1 MLNHTIPGRRSLS
14 WLGTALVV
22 AMSVACSA
30 AQPAT
35 SSPSASPSPTVRP
48 SASPPPA
55 SPSTPPASP
64 AAIELAMA
72 DVPRAAGS
80 EAEARAAAD
89 AINAFAFDLHRR
101 LVAGDKGLVFSP
113 TSIAIALGMAR
124 TGAVGVTGTEMDA
137 VLHAV
142 PAGDYAKWLNSLDQA
157 LARRSGTFPDEEGT
171 NHEISLDIANAY
183 FAQRGLTFEDPF
195 LGGLAEDFG
204 AGMQLVDYETDPDA
218 ARQLINAWANE
229 QTRGRIPEVL
239 QPPDVTAATRLALV
253 NAIYLKAPWY
263 RPFMEDRTT
272 TETFTRPDGD
282 AVQVPMMHA
291 GMGTRCAS
299 GPGWGAFEL
308 PYLGRELAM
317 LVIVPDDL
325 PAFEAS
331 LEPATIEAIET
342 AMDEAQAVPEVSLP
356 RFAFET
362 RQELGSVLGALG
374 MPRALDPELADFSAM
389 TTEERLF
396 IGKVIHQANIS
407 VDEKGT
413 EAAAVTVVGMDTG
426 GGPPDTCTVSA
437 NRPFLFAI
445 RDTQTGAILFLGRI
459 TDPSETS

>member
-1 MLNHTIPGRRSLS
+1 MLSHPIPARRSLT

-22 AMSVACSA
+22 ALTVACGA

-35 SSPSASPSPTVRP
+35 SSPSPASPTATPTSSPTPVALPSPSP
-48 SASPPPA
+48 SQ
-55 SPSTPPASP
+55 
-64 AAIELAMA
+64 AAIELARA
-72 DVPRAAGS
+72 NVPRAAGS
-80 EAEARAAAD
+80 DADAKAAAD
-89 AINAFAFDLHRR
+89 AINAFAFDVHRS

-124 TGAVGVTGTEMDA
+124 TGAVGATGTEMDD

-157 LARRSGTFPDEEGT
+157 LAQRSGTFQDDDGKA
-171 NHEISLDIANAY
+171 HEISLDIANAY

-195 LGGLAEDFG
+195 LEGLAEDFG
-204 AGMQLVDYETDPDA
+204 AGMQLVDYKTDPDA
-218 ARQLINAWANE
+218 ARQLINAWASE
-229 QTRGRIPEVL
+229 KTRGRIPEVL
-239 QPPDVTAATRLALV
+239 QPPDITSATRLALV

-282 AVQVPMMHA
+282 AVRVPMMHA
-291 GMGTRCAS
+291 GTGTRCAT

-308 PYLGRELAM
+308 PYIGRELAM
-317 LVIVPDDL
+317 LVIVPDDIRG
-325 PAFEAS
+325 FEAS
-331 LEPATIEAIET
+331 LEPATIRAVET
-342 AMDEAQAVPEVSLP
+342 AMDETQAVPQVSLP

-362 RQELGSVLGALG
+362 REELGPILAELG
-374 MPRALDPELADFSAM
+374 MSRALDPELADFSAM

-396 IGKVIHQANIS
+396 ISKVIHQANIS

-426 GGPPDTCTVSA
+426 GGPPDTCTVAA

-445 RDTQTGAILFLGRI
+445 RDTETGAILFLGRI
-459 TDPSETS
+459 TDPTATS

>member
-1 MLNHTIPGRRSLS
+1 MLNHTTPARRSLT

-22 AMSVACSA
+22 AVSVACSS

-35 SSPSASPSPTVRP
+35 SSPSPAPTPRPTPSPSPTPTASPSP
-48 SASPPPA
+48 SAA
-55 SPSTPPASP
+55 P

-80 EAEARAAAD
+80 EADAQAAAD
-89 AINAFAFDLHRR
+89 AINAFAFDLHRH

-124 TGAVGVTGTEMDA
+124 TGAVGATGTEMDA

-142 PAGDYAKWLNSLDQA
+142 PAGDYAKLLNSLDQA
-157 LARRSGTFPDEEGT
+157 LGERSGTFQDDDGKT
-171 NHEISLDIANAY
+171 HEISLDIANAY

-195 LGGLAEDFG
+195 LEGLAEDFG
-204 AGMQLVDYETDPDA
+204 AGMQLVDYETDPGA
-218 ARQLINAWANE
+218 ARELINAWASE

-239 QPPDVTAATRLALV
+239 QPPDVTTATRLALV

-272 TETFTRPDGD
+272 TEAFTRPDGD

-291 GMGTRCAS
+291 GMGTSCAT

-308 PYLGRELAM
+308 PYIGRELAM
-317 LVIVPDDL
+317 LVIVPDDIR
-325 PAFEAS
+325 AFEAS
-331 LEPATIEAIET
+331 LQPATIEAIEK
-342 AMDEAQAVPEVSLP
+342 AMDESVAVPQVSLP

-362 RQELGSVLGALG
+362 RQELGTVLGALG

-426 GGPPDTCTVSA
+426 GGPPDNCIVSA
-437 NRPFLFAI
+437 NRSFLFAI
-445 RDTQTGAILFLGRI
+445 RDTETGAILFLGRI